1 MLKDVA
7 VEEVGRKGKMY
18 AKGKKYGRDVMKKD
32 IQRENEL

>member
-1 MLKDVA
+1 MFKDVA
-7 VEEVGRKGKMY
+7 VEEVEGREKMY